1 MKIQHAKIYGCIWP
15 VHRGKLIDVN
25 DYIKKKNLKSIII
38 HLNKLEKWVQI
49 KSKAKRKKE
58 IIRTRVEINKIE
70 NRKTIFKKSRKA
82 NIGSFKKSTKLI
94 NL

>member
-1 MKIQHAKIYGCIWP
+1 M
-15 VHRGKLIDVN
+15 HRGKLIDVN
-25 DYIKKKNLKSIII
+25 DYIKKKNLKSITI
-38 HLNKLEKWVQI
+38 HLNKLEKCVQI

-58 IIRTRVEINKIE
+58 IIMTRVEINKIE
-70 NRKTIFKKSRKA
+70 NRKTIFKKSRKP